1 MPVVVLLHLKARPD
15 SFETL
20 KSTMAAILPDTR
32 AFEGCLGISACA
44 DPEDHGVLVYE
55 RWQTKADQ
63 ETYIGWRAGR
73 GDLDKLATLLRAA
86 PVFETREDLFA

>member
-1 MPVVVLLHLKARPD
+1 MSVVVLLHLKAKPD

-20 KSTMAAILPDTR
+20 KATLAAILPDTR
-32 AFEGCLGISACA
+32 AFEGCLGICACA
-44 DPEDHGVLVYE
+44 DAEDNAMLVYE

-63 ETYIGWRAGR
+63 EAYIGWRAGR

-86 PVFETREDLFA
+86 PVFETREDVFA